1 MAGPQKTGSQERRN
15 RRENDRIRKREKRM
29 QLRQKKERLDN
40 EIAAEDLLLSD
51 GHPL

>member
-1 MAGPQKTGSQERRN
+1 
-15 RRENDRIRKREKRM
+15 M